1 VPVTTAIAIYFL
13 IWWTTLFAVLP
24 WGVRSQAES
33 GEIVT
38 GSDPGAPSL
47 PRLRN
52 KLIWTTLVASVVFA
66 AFYAVY
72 TLRLVTL
79 DDLAT
84 LFGLLRK

>member
-1 VPVTTAIAIYFL
+1 MPVSTAIASYFL

-33 GEIVT
+33 GEIVA

-52 KLIWTTLVASVVFA
+52 KLIWTTLVSGVVFA
-66 AFYAVY
+66 AFFVVY
-72 TLRLVTL
+72 TMRLVTL

-84 LFGLLRK
+84 LFGLLR

>member
-24 WGVRSQAES
+24 WGVRSQVES
-33 GEIVT
+33 GEVVA

-52 KLIWTTLVASVVFA
+52 KLIWTTLVASVMFA

-72 TLRLVTL
+72 TMRLVTL

-84 LFGLLRK
+84 LFGLLR